1 MTTPLPSAPNLQ
13 HLRDEAKS
21 LLKAH
26 RAGDISCCKVL
37 RNLKELRDKSDGEI
51 LAGKRSLAGVQH
63 ALALEYG
70 FATWAAMKLSVL
82 GRTDKYAFMH
92 LLCGD
97 MSGQI
102 LRNSSVPGDVQVWME
117 DFIDGPVPRDIS
129 EDEWRMVR
137 AEYLA
142 SLFSDPAPVNPEH
155 AGRKYERLAEGRN
168 YREVLL
174 WFDACMFDQT
184 IMIHLIDR
192 LSRLDLGDAKLSLIC
207 PGDFPGFDTFHGF
220 ALLTPEQM
228 ASLLETRHAISTEE
242 IALARAAWW
251 AFRAPDPTEIEQ
263 VLAGDC
269 TALPYLGAALTRFL
283 QQYPSAA
290 NGLSRLEGEVLTAVA
305 AGARDLGTIAAR
317 ARAMETRPYYHDLT
331 IARSIEELASARI
344 PLLSV
349 SGLEEMIALN
359 SVDKQEQSNREMKKW
374 RVGITE
380 AGRDVLAGRQ
390 DHVALNG
397 IDRWLGGVHLQGDEA
412 AWRWDNATHKLVA
425 CAADGNHVRGAEAGV
440 VGFVNDEVDGRGIP
454 VVIKETEPANCLYV
468 NYHRSSAETTAAA
481 ISLIAEFIQQHDLTK
496 VGPYMC
502 IFHPASDEEER
513 MVVQVAIAER
523 IADGTDQV
531 TFKQEG
537 AMKVASIFWRRSS
550 GDIDDSIEMLYR
562 VIGERGLRVCP
573 DEAFRQLYHNDP
585 VKSDDPLAELQV
597 RIDTASSQET
607 RRSEVAE

>member
-1 MTTPLPSAPNLQ
+1 MTTPLPSAPSLINLKMQ
-13 HLRDEAKS
+13 AKS

-26 RAGDISCCKVL
+26 RAGDTSCCEVL
-37 RNLKELRDKSDGEI
+37 QHLKQFQGRSAEDV
-51 LAGKRSLAGVQH
+51 LAGKLSLVGAQH
-63 ALALEYG
+63 ALAVEYG
-70 FATWAAMKLSVL
+70 FPTWAAMKLSVL

-117 DFIDGPVPRDIS
+117 DFIDGPVPRDVS

-192 LSRLDLGDAKLSLIC
+192 LSRLDLGDARLSLIC
-207 PGDFPGFDTFHGF
+207 PGEFPGFDTFHGF

-228 ASLLETRHAISTEE
+228 ASLLQTRHEISTEE

-251 AFRAPDPTEIEQ
+251 AFSSPDPTEIEQ

-269 TALPYLGAALTRFL
+269 SPLPYLGAALTRFL

-290 NGLSRLEGEVLTAVA
+290 NGLSRLEREVLTAVA

-317 ARAMETRPYYHDLT
+317 ARAMEARPYYHDLT
-331 IARSIEELASARI
+331 IARSIEELASARM

-349 SGLEEMIALN
+349 SGLDEMIALN
-359 SVDKQEQSNREMKKW
+359 NVDKQEQSNREMKKW

-380 AGRDVLAGRQ
+380 AGRAVLAGKQ
-390 DHVALNG
+390 DHITLNG

-412 AWRWDNATHKLVA
+412 AWRWSDS
-425 CAADGNHVRGAEAGV
+425 
-440 VGFVNDEVDGRGIP
+440 DGRL
-454 VVIKETEPANCLYV
+454 EA
-468 NYHRSSAETTAAA
+468 H
-481 ISLIAEFIQQHDLTK
+481 
-496 VGPYMC
+496 
-502 IFHPASDEEER
+502 
-513 MVVQVAIAER
+513 
-523 IADGTDQV
+523 TD
-531 TFKQEG
+531 
-537 AMKVASIFWRRSS
+537 R
-550 GDIDDSIEMLYR
+550 DSE
-562 VIGERGLRVCP
+562 
-573 DEAFRQLYHNDP
+573 
-585 VKSDDPLAELQV
+585 
-597 RIDTASSQET
+597 
-607 RRSEVAE
+607 